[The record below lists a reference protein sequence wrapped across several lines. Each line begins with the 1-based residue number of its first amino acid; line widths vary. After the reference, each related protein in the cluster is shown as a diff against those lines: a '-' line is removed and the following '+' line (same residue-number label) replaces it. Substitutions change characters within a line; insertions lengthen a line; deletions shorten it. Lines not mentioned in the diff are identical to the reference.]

1 MDSLRKDFEMDNQQE
16 QQKMYNCEGCG
27 ITTPDKELTNVMAGI
42 LLDIYAVCQEC
53 LEKLENGDL

>member
-1 MDSLRKDFEMDNQQE
+1 MDNQQE